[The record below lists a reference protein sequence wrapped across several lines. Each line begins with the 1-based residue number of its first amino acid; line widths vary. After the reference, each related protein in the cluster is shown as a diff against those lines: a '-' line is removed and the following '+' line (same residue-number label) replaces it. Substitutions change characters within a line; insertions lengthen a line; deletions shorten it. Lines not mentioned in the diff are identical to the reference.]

1 MPQMFLGYKLN
12 ITHGL
17 FFSGELFRGMLNI
30 GILWYVVSV
39 YRLAPKSC
47 ISLTRKSYGALAS
60 VILWFLDL
68 TFTYPFI

>member
-12 ITHGL
+12 INRGL
-17 FFSGELFRGMLNI
+17 FFGGIILFRRVLNI

-39 YRLAPKSC
+39 YHLTPVS
-47 ISLTRKSYGALAS
+47 STRKSYGALAS

-68 TFTYPFI
+68 AFAYPFI